1 MAHILVVDDDPD
13 ILRLMQF
20 TLNNAEHTVTI
31 APDGP
36 TALAEIE
43 KQTPDLIIADIMM
56 PEMTGYQFTQK
67 VRAIPGL
74 EDLPILVYS
83 ARFQP
88 IDQETA
94 LNAGATDYIPKTV
107 SPKDILGKVNEL
119 LSHSLHQPQAQTGK
133 AIAFFSLRGGVGVST
148 LAVNIAAVLGLSKK
162 IPVALADLHPLAG
175 HIGLMLGVRAQK
187 SLADLQRAS
196 NPLADEMVDLFTAQH
211 KPTGVHLLASPLV
224 YNATPPHHSLPN
236 VVQQLK
242 TQFQY
247 SVFDLP
253 TTLTPELAETL
264 PLFDHIVLV
273 CAPDLPALQSTAV
286 AMKTLPK
293 LDVSPKRIHPVLNIN
308 IAAPT
313 LKKTSI
319 EKTLRAPL
327 YSEIP
332 FEPQMA
338 ATVHSGKPLA
348 ISNPKAATTTAIA
361 QLAVKLLKE

>member
-20 TLNNAEHTVTI
+20 TFNNANHTVTV

-36 TALAEIE
+36 TALTEIK
-43 KQTPDLIIADIMM
+43 KQTPDLIIVDIMM

-67 VRAIPGL
+67 VRAMPGL
-74 EDLPILVYS
+74 EQLPILVYS

-119 LSHSLHQPQAQTGK
+119 LSDNLHTPQTKTGK
-133 AIAFFSLRGGVGVST
+133 TIAFFSLRGGVGVST
-148 LAVNIAAVLGLSKK
+148 LAVNIATVLGLSKK

-175 HIGLMLGVRAQK
+175 HAGLMLGVRAQK
-187 SLADLQRAS
+187 SLADLRRTPE
-196 NPLADEMVDLFTAQH
+196 PLTDETVDLFAAQH
-211 KPTGVHLLASPLV
+211 KPTGIHLLASPLV
-224 YNATPPHHSLPN
+224 YNAAPARHSLW
-236 VVQQLK
+236 QTIRQLK

-247 SVFDLP
+247 GVFDLP
-253 TTLTPELAETL
+253 TTLTPDLIEAL
-264 PLFDHIVLV
+264 PYFDHIVLV
-273 CAPDLPALQSTAV
+273 CAPDLPALQSAAV

-293 LDVSPKRIHPVLNIN
+293 LDVPPGRIHPVLNVN
-308 IAAPT
+308 NAAPV

-319 EKTLRAPL
+319 EKTLRVPL
-327 YSEIP
+327 YAEIP

-348 ISNPKAATTTAIA
+348 LSNPKAATTTAIA